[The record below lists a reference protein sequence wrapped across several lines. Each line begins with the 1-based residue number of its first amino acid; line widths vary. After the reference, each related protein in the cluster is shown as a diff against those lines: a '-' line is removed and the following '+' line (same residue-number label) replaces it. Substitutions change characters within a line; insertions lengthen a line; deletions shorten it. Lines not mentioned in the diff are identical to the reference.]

1 MDRYDDTRNNEGYTD
16 STAHKA
22 IRSEERNKKAFYVFK
37 TMISCARLAGFYVN
51 ADLVIEDHDGNKY
64 NSTDILR
71 KGKQN
76 V

>member
-1 MDRYDDTRNNEGYTD
+1 MMDRYDETRNNEGYTD

-22 IRSEERNKKAFYVFK
+22 INSDERKMKAFYVFK

-51 ADLVIEDHDGNKY
+51 TNLVIEDHDGNKY
-64 NSTDILR
+64 YSNDELKKS
-71 KGKQN
+71 KH